1 MSLTVVAK
9 KDVEEFMKKCGVSVD
24 KESLDIFFKQ
34 IEGKTVVDAIKDG
47 EKKLPKMPHMYLCL
61 MIFMSFMVTQIKWV
75 PRELPTIMA
84 LVICTGG

>member
-34 IEGKTVVDAIKDG
+34 IEGKTVVDAI
-47 EKKLPKMPHMYLCL
+47 
-61 MIFMSFMVTQIKWV
+61 
-75 PRELPTIMA
+75 
-84 LVICTGG
+84 